1 MIKKPTDELM
11 EALNQSSS
19 IEEYINTEQDYLID
33 SALSDY
39 LNQLLEEKSL
49 KKSTVIK
56 NSELNEIYGYQIFS
70 GKRIPSRDKL
80 ISISFGMNLSL
91 DETQAL
97 LKYAGFAPL
106 YPKQKRDSLLIW
118 GKNHQFSIYQ
128 INELL
133 HRQRHYRPAHR
144 AGCGL

>member
-11 EALNQSSS
+11 DALNESSS
-19 IEEYINTEQDYLID
+19 IQEYMNKEQNYLID
-33 SALSDY
+33 STLSDY
-39 LNQLLEEKSL
+39 LNQLIEEKSL
-49 KKSTVIK
+49 KKSIVIK

-80 ISISFGMNLSL
+80 LSLSFGMKLSFE
-91 DETQAL
+91 ETQSL

-106 YPKQKRDSLLIW
+106 YPKQKRDSLIIW
-118 GKNHQFSIYQ
+118 GKTHQFSIYQ

-133 HRQRHYRPAHR
+133 FSEDETT
-144 AGCGL
+144 L

>member
-11 EALNQSSS
+11 DALNQCSSVK
-19 IEEYINTEQDYLID
+19 EYINNEQDYLID
-33 SALSDY
+33 SAVCDY

-80 ISISFGMNLSL
+80 ISISLGMNLSL

-106 YPKQKRDSLLIW
+106 
-118 GKNHQFSIYQ
+118 
-128 INELL
+128 
-133 HRQRHYRPAHR
+133 
-144 AGCGL
+144 

>member
-1 MIKKPTDELM
+1 MIKKPTNELM
-11 EALNQSSS
+11 DALNQCSSAS
-19 IEEYINTEQDYLID
+19 EYINKAQDYLID
-33 SALSDY
+33 STISDY
-39 LNQLLEEKSL
+39 LNQLLDEKAL

-70 GKRIPSRDKL
+70 GKRMPSRDKL

-118 GKNHQFSIYQ
+118 GENHQFSIYQ

-133 HRQRHYRPAHR
+133 YTENEDT
-144 AGCGL
+144 L

>member
-1 MIKKPTDELM
+1 MLKYP
-11 EALNQSSS
+11 
-19 IEEYINTEQDYLID
+19 LIYPVLKYRFYHQAVK
-33 SALSDY
+33 SQ
-39 LNQLLEEKSL
+39 NLLLLLHVKDVY
-49 KKSTVIK
+49 KRQ
-56 NSELNEIYGYQIFS
+56 IYGYQIFS

-133 HRQRHYRPAHR
+133 YAENEDT
-144 AGCGL
+144 L

>member
-11 EALNQSSS
+11 DALNQCSSVK
-19 IEEYINTEQDYLID
+19 EYISNEQDYLID
-33 SALSDY
+33 SALSNY
-39 LNQLLEEKSL
+39 LKPAVRREISE
-49 KKSTVIK
+49 KSTVIK

-80 ISISFGMNLSL
+80 ISISFGLELSL
-91 DETQAL
+91 EETQTL

-118 GKNHQFSIYQ
+118 GKKSSVFHLSDK
-128 INELL
+128 
-133 HRQRHYRPAHR
+133 
-144 AGCGL
+144 

>member
-11 EALNQSSS
+11 DALNHSSS
-19 IEEYINTEQDYLID
+19 VEEYINSAQDYLID
-33 SALSDY
+33 SSVSEY
-39 LNQLLEEKSL
+39 LNQLLEAKSL

-80 ISISFGMNLSL
+80 ISIAFGMELSL
-91 DETQAL
+91 EETQAL
-97 LKYAGFAPL
+97 LKFAGFAPL

-118 GKNHQFSIYQ
+118 GRTHRFSIYQ

-133 HRQRHYRPAHR
+133 YTENEDT
-144 AGCGL
+144 L

>member
-1 MIKKPTDELM
+1 M
-11 EALNQSSS
+11 
-19 IEEYINTEQDYLID
+19 ID
-33 SALSDY
+33 SALSNY

-80 ISISFGMNLSL
+80 ISISFGLELSL
-91 DETQAL
+91 EETQTL

-106 YPKQKRDSLLIW
+106 
-118 GKNHQFSIYQ
+118 
-128 INELL
+128 
-133 HRQRHYRPAHR
+133 
-144 AGCGL
+144 

>member
-11 EALNQSSS
+11 DALNQCSSVK
-19 IEEYINTEQDYLID
+19 EYINNEQDYLID
-33 SALSDY
+33 SAVCDY

-56 NSELNEIYGYQIFS
+56 ILNSMKFMDIRFFWKTYPF
-70 GKRIPSRDKL
+70 RDKL

-133 HRQRHYRPAHR
+133 YAENEDT
-144 AGCGL
+144 L

>member
-11 EALNQSSS
+11 EALNHSSS

-33 SALSDY
+33 SSVSNY

-49 KKSTVIK
+49 KKSTVIN

-97 LKYAGFAPL
+97 LKYALVAAL

-133 HRQRHYRPAHR
+133 YAENEDT
-144 AGCGL
+144 L

>member
-1 MIKKPTDELM
+1 M

-33 SALSDY
+33 SAVCDY

-97 LKYAGFAPL
+97 LKYAGAPL

-133 HRQRHYRPAHR
+133 YAENEDT
-144 AGCGL
+144 L